1 MLDACGFTPR
11 NRVGPIARFDSRI
24 SASAEAEVENA
35 AQRVCRAISA
45 SKSSLSKTLYRNN
58 SLRRNFDHDC
68 VLFVQ
73 HPSKNALHHALR
85 SGSFVACAFPIGNCE
100 RATEGGIPKSSRLGR
115 SLKSLAQAGV
125 SDGAIRLSDGS
136 KGLGDQPPGCFTQ
149 RIRNLPY

>member
-1 MLDACGFTPR
+1 M
-11 NRVGPIARFDSRI
+11 
-24 SASAEAEVENA
+24 ENA
-35 AQRVCRAISA
+35 ALRVCRAISS
-45 SKSSLSKTLYRNN
+45 SKLSLSKTIHRNN
-58 SLRRNFDHDC
+58 GLRRSFDHGC

-73 HPSKNALHHALR
+73 HPSKNALHHAVR

-125 SDGAIRLSDGS
+125 SEGAMRLSDGS
-136 KGLGDQPPGCFTQ
+136 KGLWDQPQGCFTQ